1 MPWTNLCKSKF
12 VHLKQFTLGC
22 YHFTKDPKKMQNN
35 IGTIMTAVAGNV
47 GVMLTTQVAENIP
60 SPEEVQTIG
69 QLLIQLVIGIVTI
82 WKLIKKPKDK

>member
-1 MPWTNLCKSKF
+1 ME
-12 VHLKQFTLGC
+12 
-22 YHFTKDPKKMQNN
+22 NN

-47 GVMLTTQVAENIP
+47 GVMLTTQVTENIP

-82 WKLIKKPKDK
+82 WKLVKKPKNK

>member
-1 MPWTNLCKSKF
+1 
-12 VHLKQFTLGC
+12 
-22 YHFTKDPKKMQNN
+22 MQNN